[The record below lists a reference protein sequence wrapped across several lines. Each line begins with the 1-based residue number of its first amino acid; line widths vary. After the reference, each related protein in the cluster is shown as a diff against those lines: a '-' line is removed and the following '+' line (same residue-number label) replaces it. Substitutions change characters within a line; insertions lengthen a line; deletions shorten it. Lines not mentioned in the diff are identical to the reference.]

1 MNQGATVAIV
11 NTSPDTVDLLRDALE
26 RAGFFVVSCYTHDI
40 REGRLDFDAFVRT
53 HQPSVI
59 AYDVAPP
66 YGRNFQLY
74 LHVRALD
81 VVQNCRFVLTAANP
95 AHVQKLVGRD
105 ERVYEVV
112 DRDEDLG
119 RIVQAIKDASRARPT
134 R

>member
-26 RAGFFVVSCYTHDI
+26 RAGFFVVSCFTHDI
-40 REGRLDFDAFVRT
+40 RDGRLDFGAFVRT
-53 HQPSVI
+53 HRPAVI
-59 AYDVAPP
+59 AYDIAPP
-66 YGRNFQLY
+66 YGRNFRLY
-74 LHVRALD
+74 QHVRSLD
-81 VVQNCRFVLTAANP
+81 IVQNCRFVITAANP
-95 AHVQKLVGRD
+95 AHVEQLVERD

-112 DRDEDLG
+112 DREEDLV